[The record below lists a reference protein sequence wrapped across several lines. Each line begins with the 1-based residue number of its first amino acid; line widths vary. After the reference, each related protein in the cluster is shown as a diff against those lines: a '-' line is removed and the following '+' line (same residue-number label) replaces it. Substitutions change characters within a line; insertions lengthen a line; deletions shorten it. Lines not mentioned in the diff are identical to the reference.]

1 VKQQLFDEIERL
13 TVNAARR
20 REELQVTGLSK
31 AKLRKALTV
40 IAGVLALTSAGSIAA
55 VLSKLF
61 GETAVQLIAAFTA
74 GVSGTLSLLIAAYYS
89 DDAVFN
95 MLLGSTKYLTLREN
109 VYRLVVHPNM
119 SDIERFARLGEFQ
132 AEYAKLDE
140 IYSRYFAVGDGHFRS
155 NVPPPHRGAR
165 AVAAS
170 VDFAEHQER
179 ENLRRE
185 FGNSGT
191 DSEAR

>member
-1 VKQQLFDEIERL
+1 MKQQLSDEIERL

-40 IAGVLALTSAGSIAA
+40 IAGMLALTSAGSIAA

-140 IYSRYFAVGDGHFRS
+140 IYSRYFAVGDGHFLS
-155 NVPPPHRGAR
+155 NVPPPRRGAR

-185 FGNSGT
+185 FGKSGT